1 MTKTRK
7 KNKTK
12 KQFLYNPNNPKKSF
26 DVYINKDPSDTIPI
40 AIAIIIVIPLV
51 TAPEI
56 ANTAIDP
63 LDESEI
69 EFTVHQ
75 LRNISPGIIDR
86 LTAEQT
92 EIIVIKN
99 DGTVNYTI
107 TKDGTVSPE
116 KTIKI
121 DESKRMKLVAMI
133 KETGFLS
140 IPFESFSIKDDIE
153 SYQKFGLKITLNENS
168 NQLYWPEPD
177 ATDQMIPPIIT
188 MVQEELELIM
198 EIIRE

>member
-1 MTKTRK
+1 LKYYAGILTITKVYLQI
-7 KNKTK
+7 KNICSKLVK
-12 KQFLYNPNNPKKSF
+12 PILI
-26 DVYINKDPSDTIPI
+26 VGGAIPI
-40 AIAIIIVIPLV
+40 VIAIIIVIPLV

-92 EIIVIKN
+92 EIIIIKN

>member
-1 MTKTRK
+1 LKYYAGILTITKVYLQI
-7 KNKTK
+7 KNICSKLVK
-12 KQFLYNPNNPKKSF
+12 PILI
-26 DVYINKDPSDTIPI
+26 VGGAIPI
-40 AIAIIIVIPLV
+40 ILAIIIVIPLV

-92 EIIVIKN
+92 EIIIIKN

-140 IPFESFSIKDDIE
+140 IPFESFSIKDDME

-188 MVQEELELIM
+188 MVQEELESIM

>member
-1 MTKTRK
+1 MQIQNICSKLVK
-7 KNKTK
+7 PI
-12 KQFLYNPNNPKKSF
+12 LIVGGS
-26 DVYINKDPSDTIPI
+26 IPI
-40 AIAIIIVIPLV
+40 ILAIIIVIPLV

-107 TKDGTVSPE
+107 CLLYTSPSPRDGLLS
-116 KTIKI
+116 
-121 DESKRMKLVAMI
+121 RMPSSA
-133 KETGFLS
+133 
-140 IPFESFSIKDDIE
+140 
-153 SYQKFGLKITLNENS
+153 
-168 NQLYWPEPD
+168 
-177 ATDQMIPPIIT
+177 
-188 MVQEELELIM
+188 
-198 EIIRE
+198 

>member
-1 MTKTRK
+1 MQIQNICSKLVK
-7 KNKTK
+7 PI
-12 KQFLYNPNNPKKSF
+12 LI
-26 DVYINKDPSDTIPI
+26 VGGAIPI

-69 EFTVHQ
+69 EFTIHQ

-92 EIIVIKN
+92 EIIIIKN

-116 KTIKI
+116 NTIKI

>member
-1 MTKTRK
+1 M
-7 KNKTK
+7 
-12 KQFLYNPNNPKKSF
+12 QFQIICSKLVKPILI
-26 DVYINKDPSDTIPI
+26 VGGAIPI
-40 AIAIIIVIPLV
+40 ILAIILVIPLV

-56 ANTAIDP
+56 ANIAIDP

-69 EFTVHQ
+69 EFTTHQ
-75 LRNISPGIIDR
+75 LRNISPGITDR

-92 EIIVIKN
+92 EIIVIRN
-99 DGTVNYTI
+99 DGTVTYSI
-107 TKDGTVSPE
+107 TKDGKASPQ

-121 DESKRMKLVAMI
+121 ENSQRIKLVAMI

-140 IPFESFSIKDDIE
+140 IPFESFSIKDGIE
-153 SYQKFGLKITLNENS
+153 TYEKFGLKITLNEDTK
-168 NQLYWPEPD
+168 QLYWPESD
-177 ATDQMIPPIIT
+177 ATEQMIPPIIT

>member
-1 MTKTRK
+1 LKYYAGILTITKVYLQI
-7 KNKTK
+7 KNICSKLVK
-12 KQFLYNPNNPKKSF
+12 PILI
-26 DVYINKDPSDTIPI
+26 VGGAIPI
-40 AIAIIIVIPLV
+40 ILAIIIVIPLV

-92 EIIVIKN
+92 EIIIIKN

-140 IPFESFSIKDDIE
+140 IPFESFSIKDDMD

-188 MVQEELELIM
+188 MVQEELESIM

>member
-1 MTKTRK
+1 MVK
-7 KNKTK
+7 
-12 KQFLYNPNNPKKSF
+12 
-26 DVYINKDPSDTIPI
+26 PI
-40 AIAIIIVIPLV
+40 LIVGGSIRIILAIIIVIPLV

-56 ANTAIDP
+56 AKTAIDP
-63 LDESEI
+63 LDKSEI
-69 EFTVHQ
+69 EFTTHQ
-75 LRNISPGIIDR
+75 LRNISPGITDR
-86 LTAEQT
+86 ITADQT

-99 DGTVNYTI
+99 DGTVTYSI
-107 TKDGTVSPE
+107 TKDGKVSPP

-121 DESKRMKLVAMI
+121 DNSQRMKLVAMI

-140 IPFESFSIKDDIE
+140 IPFESFSIKDGIE
-153 SYQKFGLKITLNENS
+153 SYQKFGLKITLNENT

-177 ATDQMIPPIIT
+177 ATEQMIPPIIT

>member
-1 MTKTRK
+1 LKYYAGILTITKVYLQI
-7 KNKTK
+7 KNICSKLVK
-12 KQFLYNPNNPKKSF
+12 PILI
-26 DVYINKDPSDTIPI
+26 VGGAIPI
-40 AIAIIIVIPLV
+40 ILAIIIVIPLV

-92 EIIVIKN
+92 EIIIIKN

-188 MVQEELELIM
+188 MVQEELESIM

>member
-1 MTKTRK
+1 LKYHAGILTITK
-7 KNKTK
+7 
-12 KQFLYNPNNPKKSF
+12 
-26 DVYINKDPSDTIPI
+26 VYLQIQNICSKLVKPILIVGGAIPI
-40 AIAIIIVIPLV
+40 ILAIIIVIPLV

-75 LRNISPGIIDR
+75 LRNISPGITDR

-107 TKDGTVSPE
+107 TKDGKVSPE

-121 DESKRMKLVAMI
+121 NESQRMKLVAMI

-140 IPFESFSIKDDIE
+140 IPFESFSIKNGME

-177 ATDQMIPPIIT
+177 ATEQMIPPIIT

>member
-1 MTKTRK
+1 MQIQNICSKLVK
-7 KNKTK
+7 PI
-12 KQFLYNPNNPKKSF
+12 LI
-26 DVYINKDPSDTIPI
+26 VGGAIPI
-40 AIAIIIVIPLV
+40 VIAIIIVIPLV

-75 LRNISPGIIDR
+75 LRNMSPGIIDR

-92 EIIVIKN
+92 EIIIIK
-99 DGTVNYTI
+99 
-107 TKDGTVSPE
+107 K
-116 KTIKI
+116 
-121 DESKRMKLVAMI
+121 MKLVAMI

>member
-1 MTKTRK
+1 MQIGNISSKMVK
-7 KNKTK
+7 PI
-12 KQFLYNPNNPKKSF
+12 L
-26 DVYINKDPSDTIPI
+26 VVGGAIPI
-40 AIAIIIVIPLV
+40 IFAIMIVIPLV

-63 LDESEI
+63 LDKSEI
-69 EFTVHQ
+69 EFTTHH
-75 LRNISPGIIDR
+75 LRNISLGITDR
-86 LTAEQT
+86 ITADQT

-99 DGTVNYTI
+99 DGTVTYSI
-107 TKDGTVSPE
+107 TKDGTVSPQ

-121 DESKRMKLVAMI
+121 DNSQRIKLVAMI

-140 IPFESFSIKDDIE
+140 LPFESFSIKDGIE
-153 SYQKFGLKITLNENS
+153 SYQKFGLKITLNENT

-177 ATDQMIPPIIT
+177 ATEQMIPPIIT
-188 MVQEELELIM
+188 MVQEELEVIM

>member
-1 MTKTRK
+1 MQIQNICSKLVK
-7 KNKTK
+7 PI
-12 KQFLYNPNNPKKSF
+12 LI
-26 DVYINKDPSDTIPI
+26 VGGAIPI
-40 AIAIIIVIPLV
+40 ILAIIIVIPLV

-75 LRNISPGIIDR
+75 LRNVSPGIIDR

-107 TKDGTVSPE
+107 TKDG
-116 KTIKI
+116 
-121 DESKRMKLVAMI
+121 ESKRMKLVAMI

>member
-1 MTKTRK
+1 LKYYAGILTITKVYL
-7 KNKTK
+7 
-12 KQFLYNPNNPKKSF
+12 QFQNICSKLVKPILI
-26 DVYINKDPSDTIPI
+26 VGGAIPI
-40 AIAIIIVIPLV
+40 IFAIILVIPLV

-69 EFTVHQ
+69 EFITHQ
-75 LRNISPGIIDR
+75 LRNTSPGITDR
-86 LTAEQT
+86 LTSEQT
-92 EIIVIKN
+92 EIIIIKN
-99 DGTVNYTI
+99 DGTVIYTI
-107 TKDGTVSPE
+107 TKNGQVSPE

-140 IPFESFSIKDDIE
+140 IPFESFSIKDGLE
-153 SYQKFGLKITLNENS
+153 SYQKFGLKITLNENT

-177 ATDQMIPPIIT
+177 ATEQMIPPIIT

-198 EIIRE
+198 EIVRE